1 MNDEVQRM
9 RPMVVAALEYHG
21 GTARMIEVAEFI
33 WTNNEKEL
41 RSSGDLFF
49 RWQYVMRWSAT
60 TLRKDGVMLDAADC
74 ERGTWALA

>member
-1 MNDEVQRM
+1 MSEEVQRM
-9 RPMVVAALEYHG
+9 RPMVVAALEHHG
-21 GTARMIEVAEFI
+21 GMATTIEVAEFI
-33 WTNNEKEL
+33 WANYEQEL
-41 RSSGDLFF
+41 QRSGDLFF